1 MPTPTLLVLPWQRTR
16 EPRPKN
22 AVLFASR
29 FDGSGLR
36 QGWRLFAGG
45 IRLRA
50 AVLRAPGALGVSV
63 RAHPISG
70 RYYTVSLWK
79 DRESLLAFA
88 RSPAHRNAVAAMTGL
103 GPARGVLVSRDAQ
116 PRQRPAWRDTM
127 RWLAAQPPG
136 PYRHVRR
143 PSPVQPDP
151 AAPVP

>member
-1 MPTPTLLVLPWQRTR
+1 MLVLPWQRTK
-16 EPRPKN
+16 EPRPAN
-22 AVLFASR
+22 ALLFASR
-29 FDGSGLR
+29 FDGTGLR

-45 IRLRA
+45 IRLRG

-63 RAHPISG
+63 RAHPVSG

-79 DRESLLAFA
+79 DQESLLAFA
-88 RSPAHRNAVAAMTGL
+88 RSPAHRNAVASMTAL

-116 PRQRPAWRDTM
+116 PRQRPAWPDTM
-127 RWLAAQPPG
+127 RWLAAQHPG
-136 PYRHVRR
+136 PYRHLRQ